1 MPLLCLDE
9 SNENLELKNMQIV
22 YIAIL
27 DTRVPRLKQ
36 RKLTFEKERQLQI
49 VAAKCE
55 QVKALVVACRGRTY
69 RGDEDLPCTHEP
81 NVSWVVHVY
90 KFIAGLGRD

>member
-9 SNENLELKNMQIV
+9 SNEKLELKNIHMV
-22 YIAIL
+22 YIIIL

-36 RKLTFEKERQLQI
+36 SKLTSEKERQLQI
-49 VAAKCE
+49 VDAKCE
-55 QVKALVVACRGRTY
+55 QVKALVVACRGRTS
-69 RGDEDLPCTHEP
+69 RGDEDLPSTHEP

-90 KFIAGLGRD
+90 KFTAGLARD